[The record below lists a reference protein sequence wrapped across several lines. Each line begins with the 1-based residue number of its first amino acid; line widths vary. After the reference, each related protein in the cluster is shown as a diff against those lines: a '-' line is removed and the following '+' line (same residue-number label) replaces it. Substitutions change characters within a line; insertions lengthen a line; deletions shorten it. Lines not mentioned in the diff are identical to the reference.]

1 MLQQRQAQG
10 AKKTNMNRPG
20 TGPGVYVPGEQHSI
34 LKGECKKQGVQV
46 FGVTNQQVNEWDTA
60 NKEHRQEG
68 IAQAH
73 AQLMGVFSGR
83 DVSLREGSS
92 SEASSLPVP
101 FSLLQPLKM
110 FTLNRGIDRGAETE
124 RDLGLASW
132 ALEGTSGLFLGY
144 FSDLTPFGLP
154 TFILGLDWSQP
165 CQFYSW
171 VVLPCS

>member
-46 FGVTNQQVNEWDTA
+46 FGVTNQQVNEW
-60 NKEHRQEG
+60 HSQQG
-68 IAQAH
+68 AQAR
-73 AQLMGVFSGR
+73 R
-83 DVSLREGSS
+83 DLTGTCLINGSTLRKGCEM
-92 SEASSLPVP
+92 AVHLRPVLCPGP

-110 FTLNRGIDRGAETE
+110 FTLNRGIDRGTETE

-132 ALEGTSGLFLGY
+132 ALEGTSGFFLGY

-165 CQFYSW
+165 CQFYGCA
-171 VVLPCS
+171 VLPCS